1 MGRVFPS
8 ESGDVQGN
16 LHDDRR
22 AARRQGSEVEGVG
35 GFRCLAEGGPTVPR
49 WTVRGLVFCGAF
61 AFAERSVHRTWGD
74 NSVSSLTVK
83 PKVLALA
90 WAHFLRPVPYLQRIQ
105 GVLDGV
111 SRGPVGPPGP
121 RGLS

>member
-1 MGRVFPS
+1 LSF
-8 ESGDVQGN
+8 
-16 LHDDRR
+16 
-22 AARRQGSEVEGVG
+22 ARRCSGAQGVG
-35 GFRCLAEGGPTVPR
+35 LPGATVSAKRAPTLAVIATALAAFGCKYPDRG
-49 WTVRGLVFCGAF
+49 VRGLVFCGAF

-90 WAHFLRPVPYLQRIQ
+90 LARAHFLRRVFYLQRIQ